1 MANTCC
7 HDGYCETTRKEDP
20 NESFDKKV
28 IIGGYILFLLAL
40 TAIVLYGVS
49 IGVYIDPATLT

>member
-1 MANTCC
+1 MANSYC
-7 HDGYCETTRKEDP
+7 HDGYCETRKEDP

-28 IIGGYILFLLAL
+28 VIGGYILFLIAL

-49 IGVYIDPATLT
+49 IGIYIDPAALT